1 MDGTILDWISTL
13 WPIVVGIAVVVYQ
26 LIKISVDLE
35 SLKQNHGEKIKT
47 LFELWNSRDKK

>member
-1 MDGTILDWISTL
+1 MEGSILEWISTL
-13 WPIVVGIAVVVYQ
+13 WPVAIGVAFIVYQ

-47 LFELWNSRDKK
+47 LFELWNSRNK

>member
-1 MDGTILDWISTL
+1 MEGSILEWIGTL
-13 WPIVVGIAVVVYQ
+13 WPIVVGIAVVCYQ

-35 SLKQNHGEKIKT
+35 SLKNNHGEKIRT

>member
-1 MDGTILDWISTL
+1 MEGTILDWIGTL

-47 LFELWNSRDKK
+47 LFDLWNSRDKK

>member
-1 MDGTILDWISTL
+1 MEGTILDWIGTL
-13 WPIVVGIAVVVYQ
+13 WPIVVGIAIVVYQ